1 MSYSIPAS
9 VTNMIST
16 IPKLNDSNWFEWS
29 KKMKMA
35 FLGADID
42 RKKLESLGCKIN
54 DIEFKDIL
62 LMHLDS
68 SYHSVCTTILA
79 QKTEPSLDD
88 IKSILTSSAAADII
102 EVKVEDQEIALRTC

>member
-35 FLGADID
+35 FLGADIEGIASGTIPTD
-42 RKKLESLGCKIN
+42 TTGKEQWEKLNRMLTTHIYMAVEDDYQYLI
-54 DIEFKDIL
+54 KD
-62 LMHLDS
+62 LDS
-68 SYHSVCTTILA
+68 GLKA
-79 QKTEPSLDD
+79 WEK
-88 IKSILTSSAAADII
+88 
-102 EVKVEDQEIALRTC
+102 LRDHF